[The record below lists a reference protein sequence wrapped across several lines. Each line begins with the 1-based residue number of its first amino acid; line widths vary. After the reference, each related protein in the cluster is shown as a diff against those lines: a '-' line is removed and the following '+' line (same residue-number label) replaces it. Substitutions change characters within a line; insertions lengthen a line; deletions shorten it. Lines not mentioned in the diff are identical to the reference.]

1 MAFFRGRGRWRED
14 WLGEFRNARDDNY
27 AGNFRDLHRQPVCFF
42 CRPSQRDAE
51 NLKIRTQSDS
61 PRFYPIEALA
71 QGSTVGAIVGGVAR
85 VESEV
90 GRNLESLTED
100 LKDNFKKMARY
111 MFPDSTKILNPSS
124 ERYYR

>member
-1 MAFFRGRGRWRED
+1 MREFHLD
-14 WLGEFRNARDDNY
+14 
-27 AGNFRDLHRQPVCFF
+27 PIC
-42 CRPSQRDAE
+42 
-51 NLKIRTQSDS
+51 

-111 MFPDSTKILNPSS
+111 MSPDSTKILNPSS